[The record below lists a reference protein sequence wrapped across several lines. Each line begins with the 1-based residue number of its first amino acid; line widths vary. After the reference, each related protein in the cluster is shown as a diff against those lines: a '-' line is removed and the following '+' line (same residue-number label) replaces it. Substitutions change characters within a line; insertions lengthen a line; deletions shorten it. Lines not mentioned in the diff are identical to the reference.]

1 MYAIIATG
9 GKQYKVAEGDIIKV
23 EKLGVEAG
31 ETYTFDQVL
40 AVSNDKL
47 VVGEPTVAGATVTA
61 SVIGDGKAKK
71 VIVYKQKR
79 KTGYHKKNHDYAG
92 LDVLGHAGYSEA
104 GSDVVCAAVS
114 VLVINTLNSIE
125 RFTSDKISLVSDEET
140 GMIEFRFIR
149 KPSHD
154 AKLLFKSMVLG
165 LQEIEE
171 DSEYEPYIDIIFKEV

>member
-1 MYAIIATG
+1 MIRITI
-9 GKQYKVAEGDIIKV
+9 YK
-23 EKLGVEAG
+23 
-31 ETYTFDQVL
+31 
-40 AVSNDKL
+40 DKNKDY
-47 VVGEPTVAGATVTA
+47 VGL
-61 SVIGDGKAKK
+61 KA
-71 VIVYKQKR
+71 
-79 KTGYHKKNHDYAG
+79 
-92 LDVLGHAGYSEA
+92 LGHAGAARY

>member
-1 MYAIIATG
+1 MYSDMRGIR
-9 GKQYKVAEGDIIKV
+9 KREVMW
-23 EKLGVEAG
+23 
-31 ETYTFDQVL
+31 
-40 AVSNDKL
+40 
-47 VVGEPTVAGATVTA
+47 
-61 SVIGDGKAKK
+61 SVRQCL
-71 VIVYKQKR
+71 YWSS
-79 KTGYHKKNHDYAG
+79 TH
-92 LDVLGHAGYSEA
+92 
-104 GSDVVCAAVS
+104 
-114 VLVINTLNSIE
+114 SIQ

>member
-1 MYAIIATG
+1 M
-9 GKQYKVAEGDIIKV
+9 IKV
-23 EKLGVEAG
+23 
-31 ETYTFDQVL
+31 T
-40 AVSNDKL
+40 
-47 VVGEPTVAGATVTA
+47 
-61 SVIGDGKAKK
+61 
-71 VIVYKQKR
+71 VYK
-79 KTGYHKKNHDYAG
+79 TVNHDYAG

-104 GSDVVCAAVS
+104 GSDVS

-171 DSEYEPYIDIIFKEV
+171 DSEYEPYIDIISRKV

>member
-1 MYAIIATG
+1 M
-9 GKQYKVAEGDIIKV
+9 IKI
-23 EKLGVEAG
+23 
-31 ETYTFDQVL
+31 T
-40 AVSNDKL
+40 
-47 VVGEPTVAGATVTA
+47 
-61 SVIGDGKAKK
+61 
-71 VIVYKQKR
+71 VYKNEDQQYE
-79 KTGYHKKNHDYAG
+79 GF
-92 LDVLGHAGYSEA
+92 LSEGHAGYGTE
-104 GSDVVCAAVS
+104 GSDIICAAVS

>member
-1 MYAIIATG
+1 M
-9 GKQYKVAEGDIIKV
+9 IKV
-23 EKLGVEAG
+23 
-31 ETYTFDQVL
+31 T
-40 AVSNDKL
+40 
-47 VVGEPTVAGATVTA
+47 
-61 SVIGDGKAKK
+61 
-71 VIVYKQKR
+71 VYK
-79 KTGYHKKNHDYAG
+79 TVNHDYAG
-92 LDVLGHAGYSEA
+92 LDVLGHAGYS
-104 GSDVVCAAVS
+104 
-114 VLVINTLNSIE
+114 VINTLNSIE

>member
-1 MYAIIATG
+1 MYSDMRGIR
-9 GKQYKVAEGDIIKV
+9 KREVMW
-23 EKLGVEAG
+23 
-31 ETYTFDQVL
+31 
-40 AVSNDKL
+40 
-47 VVGEPTVAGATVTA
+47 
-61 SVIGDGKAKK
+61 SVR
-71 VIVYKQKR
+71 Q
-79 KTGYHKKNHDYAG
+79 
-92 LDVLGHAGYSEA
+92 
-104 GSDVVCAAVS
+104 S

>member
-1 MYAIIATG
+1 M
-9 GKQYKVAEGDIIKV
+9 
-23 EKLGVEAG
+23 
-31 ETYTFDQVL
+31 L

-71 VIVYKQKR
+71 VIVYKYKR
-79 KTGYHKKNHDYAG
+79 KLDTIRKMVTDSSTQQLRLKNQRLICHMIKVTVYKTVNHDYAG

>member
-1 MYAIIATG
+1 M
-9 GKQYKVAEGDIIKV
+9 IKV
-23 EKLGVEAG
+23 
-31 ETYTFDQVL
+31 T
-40 AVSNDKL
+40 
-47 VVGEPTVAGATVTA
+47 
-61 SVIGDGKAKK
+61 
-71 VIVYKQKR
+71 VYK
-79 KTGYHKKNHDYAG
+79 TVNHDYAG

-140 GMIEFRFIR
+140 GVIEFRFIR